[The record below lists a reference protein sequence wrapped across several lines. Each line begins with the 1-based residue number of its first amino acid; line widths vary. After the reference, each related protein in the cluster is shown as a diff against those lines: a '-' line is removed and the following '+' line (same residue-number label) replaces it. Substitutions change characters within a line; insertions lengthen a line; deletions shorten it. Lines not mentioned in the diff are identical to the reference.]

1 MKEAASPEGFS
12 ATFADA
18 ERSLLADLLERSR
31 LYHTSKDY
39 LELLDFVSR
48 LRNFAPFNAMLLQI
62 QRPGLTYAASEYDWR
77 TRFDRTIKE
86 DARPL
91 LILWPFGP
99 VAFVYDKEDTE
110 GADLPV
116 DMEQMFHAA
125 GAVSEE
131 DLTRFAQR
139 LDNRGVHVERLDYG
153 DGKAGSIKVVR
164 RSTNKKER
172 PSYQVRMNRNHTFA
186 VQFVT
191 LVHELGHLFLG
202 HLGPDEYLK
211 IARRLSLKPAEEE
224 LEAESLAYLVCKRHG
239 VASKSESY
247 LADYVTANTATG
259 SLDLDNLFKAAGQV
273 ETVLGISAQTRFEP
287 KPRTERKASSA
298 RLANHSR
305 P

>member
-1 MKEAASPEGFS
+1 MEQQEANEGSSS
-12 ATFADA
+12 ARSGEA

-31 LYHTSKDY
+31 LYHSSKDY
-39 LELLDFVSR
+39 LELLEFVAR

-62 QRPGLTYAASEYDWR
+62 QRPGLVYAASEYDWR
-77 TRFDRTIKE
+77 TRFNRTIKE

-110 GADLPV
+110 GAGLPV
-116 DMEQMFHAA
+116 DVEQVFHAT
-125 GAVSEE
+125 GPVGEK
-131 DLTRFAQR
+131 DLTRFTGR
-139 LDNRGVHVERLDYG
+139 LEKRGIHVQRLDYG
-153 DGKAGSIKVVR
+153 DGKAGFIDVVR

-172 PSYQVRMNRNHTFA
+172 PTYQVRMNQSHTFA

-211 IARRLSLKPAEEE
+211 IVKRPSLKQAEKE
-224 LEAESLAYLVCKRHG
+224 LEAESLAYLVCRRHG

-247 LADYVTANTATG
+247 LADYVAANTTTG
-259 SLDLDNLFKAAGQV
+259 SLDLDNLLKAAGQV
-273 ETVLGISAQTRFEP
+273 ETALGIEAHTLFQP
-287 KPRTERKASSA
+287 KS
-298 RLANHSR
+298 
-305 P
+305 